1 MTALLSTTVLLWQ
14 GQVCVHV
21 QYFCYCS
28 VCYHDNTFTD
38 SAPSQIPNL
47 KPHIRWCSCQLQA
60 CTILQNKGSN
70 PFFREF
76 EQKCAQDP
84 RTGGLPLSS
93 FLLKPMQRVT
103 KYPLLMKRVRT
114 ATT

>member
-1 MTALLSTTVLLWQ
+1 MTT
-14 GQVCVHV
+14 
-21 QYFCYCS
+21 
-28 VCYHDNTFTD
+28 
-38 SAPSQIPNL
+38 PSMTLPHQIPNL

-60 CTILQNKGSN
+60 CTILQNKTSN

-103 KYPLLMKRVRT
+103 RYPLLMKRVRPYCNWKT
-114 ATT
+114 FGSLKCTPVCLEGGVVEARAMTLH